1 MALLPGQI
9 EQVAGG
15 YIVVEADGRPR
26 LFTDLEELHRLLQEA
41 ADDYADLRDEEEEE

>member
-15 YIVVEADGRPR
+15 YIVVEADGRQR
-26 LFTDLEELHRLLQEA
+26 MFTDIEELHQLLQEA
-41 ADDYADLRDEEEEE
+41 ADDYADLREDENGE